1 MTDEQHLV
9 EGCINKN
16 INAQR
21 ELYERYAAKMLSLC
35 IRYMCNEDEARDVM
49 HDGFVSLFDK
59 IKKFDQKGSLE
70 GWIRKVFINMCL
82 EKLRKSDKMKY
93 QSIYSDNDDFQIIDN
108 SMSDAYNELGA
119 KELMC
124 FIGELPAS
132 FRSVFNLHAIEGYSH
147 DEIAKI
153 LGIAQTTVR
162 SNYSRARILLQKK
175 IRLMY
180 K

>member
-16 INAQR
+16 INAQQ

-35 IRYMCNEDEARDVM
+35 IRYMCNEDEARDMM
-49 HDGFVSLFDK
+49 HDGFVRLFDK
-59 IKKFDQKGSLE
+59 IKKFDRKGSLE

-82 EKLRKSDKMKY
+82 EKLRKSEKMKY
-93 QSIYSDNDDFQIIDN
+93 QSIYNDDDDLQVIDD
-108 SMSDAYNELGA
+108 SISDVYNQLGT

-124 FIGELPAS
+124 FISELPAS

-162 SNYSRARILLQKK
+162 ANYSRARILLQKK